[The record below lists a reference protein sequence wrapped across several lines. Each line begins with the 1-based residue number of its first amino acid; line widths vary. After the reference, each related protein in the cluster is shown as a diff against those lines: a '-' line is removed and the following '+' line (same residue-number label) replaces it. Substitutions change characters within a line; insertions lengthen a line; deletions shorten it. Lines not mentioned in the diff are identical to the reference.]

1 MFWYPSKRTRLKHF
15 LYLKGL
21 FPFSIYLSRKLRNL
35 SQPRHKSM
43 PRRIPPFIGPYIA
56 HIFHPTGWR
65 AVFCVAQKCLIKMKL
80 LSLMPSSWGISF
92 GSLPKSHASSNCIW
106 CDFLWF
112 TLFWLLTVMLLPP
125 VYVPSPFS
133 QHVCHVRLNMF
144 GVYPEISIFHAD
156 YGLTFLIRTQHRLV
170 VQLTLAILFRCP
182 MCA

>member
-1 MFWYPSKRTRLKHF
+1 MPSSCAVCGSTPKSFFKHVLISF
-15 LYLKGL
+15 QENSVETLLYLKGL

-56 HIFHPTGWR
+56 HIFHPTSWR

-92 GSLPKSHASSNCIW
+92 GSLPKSHASSNSVG

-112 TLFWLLTVMLLPP
+112 CFAFVFWLLTLFTCCT
-125 VYVPSPFS
+125 SHSHF
-133 QHVCHVRLNMF
+133 
-144 GVYPEISIFHAD
+144 
-156 YGLTFLIRTQHRLV
+156 
-170 VQLTLAILFRCP
+170 TL
-182 MCA
+182 